1 MKSNEWYIKTR
12 LYVYS
17 FIKSVN
23 TAIQCLGLEFWHALK
38 KYLTFL
44 GYSVNKAAYSK
55 YLQELKYFSTR
66 DNILKQIE
74 KKYGFYIA
82 RMDSPTIGFTS
93 ANAVQRIVLQS
104 TEHCLVKSIEIHF
117 EHEAQHDIFVSARIK
132 RIGLTDNKFKSKDI
146 LLFIKSILRII
157 ANNTYK
163 YLLFKNRKSINYT
176 LVDYQ
181 ISKIILLFVF
191 LNKETARVFNSAV
204 NRVIDLELGDFRF
217 NWPGCFE
224 TYFASFYN
232 GKYELRYSIL
242 QPNEGKP
249 REENFSHCDRILID
263 DFSMTEANLYEA
275 VEHRIMHIESY

>member
-17 FIKSVN
+17 FVKTVN
-23 TAIQCLGLEFWHALK
+23 TAIQCLGLEFWRALK
-38 KYLTFL
+38 KYLIFL
-44 GYSVNKAAYSK
+44 GYSVNKDAYSK

-66 DNILKQIE
+66 DNILAQIE
-74 KKYGFYIA
+74 KKHGFYIA
-82 RMDSPTIGFTS
+82 RMDSPTIGLTS
-93 ANAVQRIVLQS
+93 ANAIQRIVLQS
-104 TEHCLVKSIEIHF
+104 KENYFVKSIEIHF

-132 RIGLTDNKFKSKDI
+132 RINLTDDKLKRKDI
-146 LLFIKSILRII
+146 LLFIKSILRIV
-157 ANNTYK
+157 ATNTYK
-163 YLLFKNRKSINYT
+163 HLLFKNKKFIDYT

-191 LNKETARVFNSAV
+191 LNKETTRVFNSTIERA
-204 NRVIDLELGDFRF
+204 IDLELGDFRF

-242 QPNEGKP
+242 RPNEDKH
-249 REENFSHCDRILID
+249 REEKIGE
-263 DFSMTEANLYEA
+263 FSMTEANLYYA
-275 VEHRIMHIESY
+275 VEQRIMHIESY